1 VRECALTPSHT
12 HAHIHAHTH
21 AQARSALPTAYPH
34 SRQSRRRK
42 RDLLAASRRE
52 AHVAV
57 RLEEDR
63 VHAVLHR
70 TNSDLYRCLIGLHW
84 RAGLQVSK

>member
-1 VRECALTPSHT
+1 MRECALTPSHT

-42 RDLLAASRRE
+42 TCSLRVDARRMLPCASRKTE
-52 AHVAV
+52 YTPFCTAQ
-57 RLEEDR
+57 
-63 VHAVLHR
+63 
-70 TNSDLYRCLIGLHW
+70 TPILYRCLIG
-84 RAGLQVSK
+84 